1 MIDVQ
6 ARWLSEC
13 RLQTE
18 SFGSRLFMKRS
29 DKVPILRGFMMLD
42 KAYLK
47 LNFFMVKCFYL
58 SQPNPLIL
66 VVLDLC
72 RANPY

>member
-13 RLQTE
+13 RIQTE

-29 DKVPILRGFMMLD
+29 DEVQILRGFMMLD

-47 LNFFMVKCFYL
+47 LNFFYDEVFL
-58 SQPNPLIL
+58 FISAEST
-66 VVLDLC
+66 DFSG
-72 RANPY
+72 A